1 MCCVTGYIG
10 SKIYTS
16 KTFEKIIEKLGIY
29 RTVNNGIWNDIM
41 DGGRPIWIQATLKN
55 LNEEI
60 YGEVYLAEMNNRYPI
75 VVLRRYE
82 VCDLDGEKIKDF
94 ENDYSKFYVL
104 DTSKCDKIEY
114 VYADIDKTGEKKD
127 WLVSE

>member
-1 MCCVTGYIG
+1 
-10 SKIYTS
+10 
-16 KTFEKIIEKLGIY
+16 
-29 RTVNNGIWNDIM
+29 M